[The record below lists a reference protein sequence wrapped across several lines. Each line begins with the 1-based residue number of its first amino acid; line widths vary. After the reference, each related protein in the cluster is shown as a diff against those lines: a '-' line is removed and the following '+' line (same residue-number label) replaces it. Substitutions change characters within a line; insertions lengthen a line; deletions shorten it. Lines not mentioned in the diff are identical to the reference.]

1 MTPTTTIIVGAS
13 FAGIKAAWE
22 LRNRLTEEHRILL
35 LNDHDRTVIRA
46 SFPHVVF
53 EERGLDKM
61 TIHLAENFRGTGI
74 EFLHEPLVSIDQAR
88 NEIHTEKGCY
98 AYNYLVVA
106 TGARHAYEFLPG
118 CREHAI
124 SICDRNRILE
134 AKDALLNFRGG
145 DFYGGVGSFF
155 TPCDGPPMEVLMGLD
170 HRLRQLG
177 IRDQARL
184 HYITDKAKLLPP
196 GGPKVWQRLQELFK
210 SRGIEVH
217 LNVEL
222 IRLDEQHLHFR
233 DGTMRTYDLCLL
245 IPPYRGVKALDGS
258 GLTNERGFVPVD
270 LRTMR
275 AEQSERFNVY
285 AIGDAIANLGPKQ
298 GHLALMQADVAAGH
312 IAWRVNRGGPMPA
325 YLPEFKCVMDLG
337 GGEGLYMY
345 SQWMSDGDVVEIE
358 EGPEPYLSKMRFEQ
372 LFYERRGNVGNLHME
387 MMK

>member
-1 MTPTTTIIVGAS
+1 MAQTTTLVVGAS

-35 LNDHDRTVIRA
+35 LNDHENTIIRA

-53 EERGLDKM
+53 EDVSLDKM
-61 TIHLAENFRGTGI
+61 TIRLAENFRGTGI
-74 EFLHEPLVSIDQAR
+74 EFLHDPLVAVDQEQ
-88 NEIHTEKGCY
+88 NEIRTQQGRFHY
-98 AYNYLVVA
+98 DYLVLA
-106 TGARHAYEFLPG
+106 TGARHAYEALPG

-124 SICDRNRILE
+124 SICDRSRILE
-134 AKDALLNFRGG
+134 AKEALLGFRGG
-145 DFYGGVGSFF
+145 EFYAGVGAGF
-155 TPCDGPPMEVLMGLD
+155 TPCDGPPMEVLMGLE

-177 IRDQARL
+177 LRDEARL
-184 HYITDKAKLLPP
+184 HYITDKGKLLPP
-196 GGPKVWQRLQELFK
+196 GGPRIWKQLQELFR

-222 IRLDEQHLHFR
+222 VRLDERHLYFQ
-233 DGTMRTYDLCLL
+233 DGTVRPYDLCLL
-245 IPPYRGVKALDGS
+245 IPPFRGARALEGS

-275 AEQSERFNVY
+275 ADQSQHFNVY
-285 AIGDAIANLGPKQ
+285 AVGDAIANLGPKQ
-298 GHLALMQADVAAGH
+298 GHLALMQADVAAAH
-312 IAWRVNRGGPMPA
+312 IAWRINRGGFVPA

-345 SQWMSDGDVVEIE
+345 SQWMSDGDVVEIQ
-358 EGPEPYLSKMRFEQ
+358 EGREPYLSKARFEQ
-372 LFYERRGNVGNLHME
+372 LFYEKRGNVGSLHME